1 MYQRE
6 FNAPLWQAI
15 IKTHKVDM
23 VSYVNAVKDLA
34 AKKAYQN
41 IKQGSF
47 EMLAQYS
54 VRFRD
59 SYKVCKAT
67 GTDEQPV
74 KVTEQEQALDFF
86 HGLDQGRYVHFKD
99 KFVEWVGNK
108 GI

>member
-1 MYQRE
+1 MASNNKNTQSRYGELCQC
-6 FNAPLWQAI
+6 
-15 IKTHKVDM
+15 
-23 VSYVNAVKDLA
+23 VKDLA